1 MSDFLF
7 LFKGGR
13 PYNPDMPAE
22 VMQKQMETWNKWGA
36 KLREHGQLVATDRL
50 ANPRKIVT
58 SKTMVTDGPYAE
70 GKEIVGGYMIIKA
83 NDLDEATEISKDCPI
98 FEYDGVV
105 EVREIVKMEM

>member
-1 MSDFLF
+1 MSEFLF

-13 PYNPDMPAE
+13 PLNPDTPQE
-22 VMQKQMETWNKWGA
+22 VMQKQMETWNKGGA

-50 ANPRKIVT
+50 ANARKIVT
-58 SKTMVTDGPYAE
+58 GKTMVTDGPYAE

-83 NDLDEATEISKDCPI
+83 NNLDEATEISKDCPI
-98 FEYDGVV
+98 FEYDGLV